1 MRKKVTLRVAAMG
14 LAAALSACSKYESA
28 ALPFD
33 NNCSGQAGIYLPDYC
48 AEYTSGSW

>member
-1 MRKKVTLRVAAMG
+1 MRNKVTLLLAAVG

-33 NNCSGQAGIYLPDYC
+33 NNCSGQGGIYLPDYC
-48 AEYTSGSW
+48 AEYTSGNF